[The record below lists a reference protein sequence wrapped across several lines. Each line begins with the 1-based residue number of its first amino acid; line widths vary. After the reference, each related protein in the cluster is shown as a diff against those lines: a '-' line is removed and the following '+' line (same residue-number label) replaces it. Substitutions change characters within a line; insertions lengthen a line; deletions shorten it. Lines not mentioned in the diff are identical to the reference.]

1 MRELQ
6 ASKARK
12 RHGISA
18 RWRAGNSET
27 EGEMSFEAML
37 PYPPSVNTY
46 WRHPTKGP
54 LAGRH
59 LISEKGREYRSQVM
73 SAIGKREPLRG
84 RLSIGIIAYAP
95 DKRRRDLDN
104 ILKSLLD
111 AIASAGVIE
120 DDSQFD
126 CIKIVRGDI
135 TDGGAVF
142 VKIQQETK

>member
-6 ASKARK
+6 TTEARE
-12 RHGISA
+12 RHGISSGWSS
-18 RWRAGNSET
+18 RYSQT
-27 EGEMSFEAML
+27 EKSLTFEHLL

-46 WRHPTKGP
+46 WRHPSKGP

-73 SAIGKREPLRG
+73 AAIGQVEPMKG

-111 AIASAGVIE
+111 AITAAGVVE

-126 CIKIVRGDI
+126 VIKIVRGEQM
-135 TDGGAVF
+135 DGGAIF
-142 VKIQQETK
+142 IKIQQE